1 MMTKQALLEN
11 VLDMFLT
18 KRQMDAIEKDWKV
31 FYTDPLKY
39 KDSVVVDLVKEY
51 VGIERYTDEQLEK
64 ILTEFCSKYED
75 CNNCPRK
82 KECDEYYTTLDK
94 YFI

>member
-1 MMTKQALLEN
+1 MTKQALLEN

-18 KRQMDAIEKDWKV
+18 KRQMDAIEKYWKA

-39 KDSVVVDLVKEY
+39 KDSVVVDLIKEY
-51 VGIERYTDEQLEK
+51 IGIERHTDEELEK
-64 ILTEFCSKYED
+64 ILTEVCSKYED
-75 CNNCPRK
+75 NCNNCPRK

-94 YFI
+94 YLE